1 MTCLALV
8 VREPEDCPDE
18 YIQNYRGKKIF
29 SHAITSN
36 QTLKKKHRIKSI
48 NPSMHLRIRLSYLS
62 ILDNSGVKTLG
73 ILDID
78 GLNVAVKLL
87 LGAFLVVTLA
97 ADADT
102 ETEGDALDTG
112 FPDFLVQLGVEADV
126 FGALHTKCISIDDR
140 I

>member
-1 MTCLALV
+1 MI
-8 VREPEDCPDE
+8 E
-18 YIQNYRGKKIF
+18 
-29 SHAITSN
+29 
-36 QTLKKKHRIKSI
+36 
-48 NPSMHLRIRLSYLS
+48 LSYLG

-78 GLNVAVKLL
+78 GLNVAVQLL

-97 ADADT
+97 ADADA

-126 FGALHTKCISIDDR
+126 FGALQSIPVSIGSR
-140 I
+140 YVVKGEGLP